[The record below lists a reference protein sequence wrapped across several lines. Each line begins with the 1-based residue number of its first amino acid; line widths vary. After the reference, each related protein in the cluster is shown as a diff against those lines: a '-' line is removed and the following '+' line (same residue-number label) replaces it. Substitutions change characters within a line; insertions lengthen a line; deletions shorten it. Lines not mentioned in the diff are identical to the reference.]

1 MAYPLKHAESSARKF
16 GGKAEDYPP
25 IHNWFDESKAFFS
38 DFPTE
43 PYAPAAPNMTTQDAG
58 YDRCAGRFPL
68 CCFYPLTTLRLA
80 ICFAE
85 MKIWDLVPLL
95 LNYGVHACLELSR
108 HVDKAVP
115 RRSASLFVQRLN
127 TLSEEILGSK

>member
-38 DFPTE
+38 VFLTE
-43 PYAPAAPNMTTQDAG
+43 PYAQAAPNMTTSG
-58 YDRCAGRFPL
+58 CGIHSCAGRFPL
-68 CCFYPLTTLRLA
+68 CFYPLTTLRLA

>member
-1 MAYPLKHAESSARKF
+1 MAHALKHAESSARKF
-16 GGKAEDYPP
+16 GGRAEDYLP

-43 PYAPAAPNMTTQDAG
+43 PYAQAAPNMTTSG
-58 YDRCAGRFPL
+58 CGIHSCAGRFPF

-80 ICFAE
+80 ICFAKI
-85 MKIWDLVPLL
+85 KIWDLVPLL

-115 RRSASLFVQRLN
+115 RRSASLFVQRRN